1 MTFSING
8 ERWSVRFEPPDSA
21 LLMRSDGSLSI
32 AVTDDALHTIFVSD
46 AISGQFL
53 RKVMTH
59 EICHAFSFSYGL
71 HIPIEIEEQIA
82 DFLASYGRDII
93 RTADEIFSRLVKI
106 A

>member
-1 MTFSING
+1 MKVSING
-8 ERWSVRFEPPDSA
+8 EEWRIRFVSPHSNA
-21 LLMRSDGSLSI
+21 LLRSDGSSSV
-32 AVTDDALHTIFVSD
+32 AVTDDTLHTIFVSD

-59 EICHAFSFSYGL
+59 EVCHAFSFSYGL
-71 HIPIEIEEQIA
+71 DIPIEIEEQIA